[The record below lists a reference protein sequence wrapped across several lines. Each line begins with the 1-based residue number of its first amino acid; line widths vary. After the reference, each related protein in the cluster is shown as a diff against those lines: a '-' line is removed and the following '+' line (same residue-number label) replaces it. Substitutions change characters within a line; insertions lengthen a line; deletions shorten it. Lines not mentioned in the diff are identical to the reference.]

1 VVNVKRVWGLGGIAV
16 ACTVAAVGAAGQGR
30 SRGTDVPRQQPPQ
43 VLTESLAGRDSFDRY
58 CAPCHGVGGR
68 GDGPV
73 ATELKTR
80 PADLTRLAGRNNG
93 SFPAERVSAFVTG
106 TGRSL
111 PAHGTAEMPVWGP
124 TFRAFEA
131 DARVRERIK
140 NLVAYL
146 GTIQQ
151 ATSSP
156 DSQGAQLFRTHC
168 ASCHGPTGTGGATG
182 DRLRQGPPDL
192 TSFTARNGGIFP
204 SERVAK
210 IIDGRDVPSHGDRQM
225 PVWGNAFRTSREGL
239 SADEVRGRIA
249 AIVAFLE
256 AIQRRNG

>member
-1 VVNVKRVWGLGGIAV
+1 
-16 ACTVAAVGAAGQGR
+16 
-30 SRGTDVPRQQPPQ
+30 VPRQQPPQ

-131 DARVRERIK
+131 DARVGERIK

-151 ATSSP
+151 ATSAP

-168 ASCHGPTGTGGATG
+168 ASCHGPTGTGGVTG
-182 DRLRQGPPDL
+182 DRLRQNPPDL

-225 PVWGNAFRTSREGL
+225 PVWGNTFRTSREGL

>member
-1 VVNVKRVWGLGGIAV
+1 VHNVMRGWGLGVIAV
-16 ACTVAAVGAAGQGR
+16 VWSVTALGAARQAQPR
-30 SRGTDVPRQQPPQ
+30 ATDLPRQQPPQ

-58 CAPCHGVGGR
+58 CAPCHGLSGR

-73 ATELKTR
+73 AVELKTR
-80 PADLTRLAGRNNG
+80 PADLTRLATRSNG
-93 SFPAERVSAFVTG
+93 SFPADRVSAFVTG
-106 TGRSL
+106 TGRAL

-146 GTIQQ
+146 ETIQQ
-151 ATSSP
+151 RTSAP
-156 DSQGAQLFRTHC
+156 DSQGAQLFRAHC
-168 ASCHGPTGTGGATG
+168 ASCHGPTGTGGVAG
-182 DRLRQGPPDL
+182 GARQSPPDL
-192 TSFTARNGGIFP
+192 TSFTARNGGVFP
-204 SERVAK
+204 SERVAR

-239 SADEVRGRIA
+239 SADEVRSRIA

>member
-1 VVNVKRVWGLGGIAV
+1 MRNVTGGWGLGVIAV
-16 ACTVAAVGAAGQGR
+16 VWSVAAVGAAGQGGAR
-30 SRGTDVPRQQPPQ
+30 PTDLPRQQPPQ

-73 ATELKTR
+73 AAALKAR
-80 PADLTRLAGRNNG
+80 PSDLTRLASRNNG
-93 SFPAERVSAFVTG
+93 SFPADRVSAFVTG
-106 TGRSL
+106 TGRAL

-140 NLVAYL
+140 NLVSYL

-151 ATSSP
+151 PTSAP

-168 ASCHGPTGTGGATG
+168 ASCHGPTGTGGAVG
-182 DRLRQGPPDL
+182 SRQGPPDL
-192 TSFTARNGGIFP
+192 TSFTARNGGVFP
-204 SERVAK
+204 SERVSR

-239 SADEVRGRIA
+239 SAEDVRSRIA